1 MMRRCPLVVDSLRIS
16 QSNEKIAFW
25 LSIVNMVSRVMVVVG
40 VLIRLLASK
49 RSPCRLRH
57 AVSTPR

>member
-1 MMRRCPLVVDSLRIS
+1 MDFPEAS

-25 LSIVNMVSRVMVVVG
+25 LSIVNMVSRVIVVVG

-57 AVSTPR
+57 AVSTPRYPIA